1 LSGGAGLACE
11 AATAPTDTGTAKCSG
26 AVSSGTTLK
35 TGWLG
40 FTAAAYGL
48 DLSKGGSPLYG
59 TMLCPQPRDVCDS
72 ASKWGD
78 SKMKTFA
85 DASAAAVEVTIKKE
99 IGPKESC
106 SYVIEATCDAPYM
119 QLKGTGTELATV
131 ASAWTTAEAKL
142 TYTVMEWFSYS
153 TAKYLWESGEA
164 SKFAPAS
171 RTITNFKAGTAAE
184 VGKLPGA

>member
-119 QLKGTGTELATV
+119 QLKGAGSDSATV
-131 ASAWTTAEAKL
+131 TTAWTTAEAKL

-153 TAKYLWESGEA
+153 TAKYLWESAEA
-164 SKFAPAS
+164 LKFAPAS
-171 RTITNFKAGTAAE
+171 RTISNFKAGTAAE